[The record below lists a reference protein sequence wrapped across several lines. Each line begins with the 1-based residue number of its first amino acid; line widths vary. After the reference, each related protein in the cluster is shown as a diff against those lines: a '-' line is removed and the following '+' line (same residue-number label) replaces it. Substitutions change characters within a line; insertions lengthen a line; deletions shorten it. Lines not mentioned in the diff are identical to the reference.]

1 MRIRQMRISQIRS
14 NYIKNRIDN
23 PNCHLY
29 NELSYIRERDDEK
42 KYFCLQADRELP
54 VGERRKKDN
63 GKYISEQQTK
73 MWDIPRRYLQSRLC
87 RRHRYLP
94 GYCWIPAKP
103 QGVSHAGIKVVTR
116 VKLVLR
122 DKGGFFISLK
132 AKSNY

>member
-42 KYFCLQADRELP
+42 QYFCLQADRELP

-73 MWDIPRRYLQSRLC
+73 M
-87 RRHRYLP
+87 
-94 GYCWIPAKP
+94 
-103 QGVSHAGIKVVTR
+103 
-116 VKLVLR
+116 
-122 DKGGFFISLK
+122 
-132 AKSNY
+132 